1 MDKTVLDKYKND
13 PVWAETIKLYSGLFE
28 TDKERKD
35 FILELAETDILL
47 ATECSKTEL
56 IVNNQTEKCLK
67 EKLNKTNKNTLQ
79 QVASAIN
86 LNSISE
92 ISSSRKSMIIAN
104 KIANNLDDSTIME
117 ICNHWVKSKVKGKEL
132 FHKKD
137 LQQIKIILEKTTLK
151 KLNESDKEF
160 LDILINNVYS
170 YLNQSDKLGV
180 DVVKRVFDIISKF
193 NYKTEEYAINT
204 LSFLESKKSTKKRK
218 VLEAYSSY
226 KTNLGYRIER
236 T

>member
-13 PVWAETIKLYSGLFE
+13 PAWAETIKLYSGLFE
-28 TDKERKD
+28 TDNERKD

-67 EKLNKTNKNTLQ
+67 EKLKKAKKNTLQ

-92 ISSSRKSMIIAN
+92 INSSRKSMIIAN
-104 KIANNLDDSTIME
+104 KIANNLDDSTIIK
-117 ICNHWVKSKVKGKEL
+117 ICNHWVKSKVKGDVL
-132 FHKKD
+132 ILKKD
-137 LQQIKIILEKTTLK
+137 LQQIKNILEKTTLK
-151 KLNESDKEF
+151 NLNESDKEF

-204 LSFLESKKSTKKRK
+204 VAFLESKKSTTKRK